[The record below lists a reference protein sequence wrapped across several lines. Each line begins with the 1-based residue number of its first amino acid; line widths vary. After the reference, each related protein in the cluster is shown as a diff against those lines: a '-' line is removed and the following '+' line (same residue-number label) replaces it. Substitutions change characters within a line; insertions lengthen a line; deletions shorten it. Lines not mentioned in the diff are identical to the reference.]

1 MTRIADREVNVEAV
15 LTALGVDERGRRGEW
30 IDALCPL
37 HVESNPSFAVSA
49 EHGGWICNHEHLT
62 GGLLDLVAAVRNCSR
77 GEAARWISTQQ
88 SAPPSVDTLR
98 ERLLGKAIEIPND
111 DELTQWITRFAGLPI
126 GTLPEYWFDRGFT
139 WAAADAFDVRFDAG
153 PPPALV
159 WPVRDEQANIVGFI
173 ERKLPGAS
181 GPKYEYPLGFKK
193 VLFPLDHFKGEEA
206 TLVEGPL
213 DALWLHQH
221 GYNGGLAML
230 GTGLTRLQAAW
241 LRSHVRSVVI
251 ALDNDDAGNL
261 ALRRLAAQLTGLSL
275 RIAQLP
281 SGTDPQEL
289 PFVELAQILANARSL
304 ESIILMGANK

>member
-181 GPKYEYPLGFKK
+181 GPTWRHVPLQRRRPDTGELRYFPAESPCGSPGFYSARSPGI
-193 VLFPLDHFKGEEA
+193 FPA
-206 TLVEGPL
+206 TEDV
-213 DALWLHQH
+213 
-221 GYNGGLAML
+221 
-230 GTGLTRLQAAW
+230 
-241 LRSHVRSVVI
+241 
-251 ALDNDDAGNL
+251 
-261 ALRRLAAQLTGLSL
+261 LRRAALFL
-275 RIAQLP
+275 RPCRHQ
-281 SGTDPQEL
+281 SR
-289 PFVELAQILANARSL
+289 QIPGRAR
-304 ESIILMGANK
+304 